1 MVLQHLKIIPR
12 REEKRKLTQAA
23 LDRGFAPRVSGA
35 IFPIWFRAKAR
46 QGQTRPA
53 GDITVVRR

>member
-35 IFPIWFRAKAR
+35 IFPNWFRAKAR
-46 QGQTRPA
+46 QGQTRP
-53 GDITVVRR
+53 GK